1 MLPNPECWRD
11 LQPGVRVIIW
21 LGTLCALAAL
31 WAGGFLWGS
40 YQARISVDAEMQG
53 QQAAL
58 MAQRRQLR
66 EQEQALARASAK
78 ETLRLTPFSALNFQS
93 AEAQLVS
100 WKPDGKGGEL
110 VLETSW
116 SPLPAMFQHLA
127 EQDMTPAAF
136 AIEPEGRLLH
146 FTLHLES
153 FRDR

>member
-1 MLPNPECWRD
+1 MLPNPERWRD
-11 LQPGVRVIIW
+11 LRPGVRVVIW

-31 WAGGFLWGS
+31 WAGGFLLGP
-40 YQARISVDAEMQG
+40 YQAHRSADAELQG

-58 MAQRRQLR
+58 RAQRRQLR
-66 EQEQALARASAK
+66 EQEQALARDSA
-78 ETLRLTPFSALNFQS
+78 EQTVRLVPFSALNFQS

-100 WKPDGKGGEL
+100 WKPDEKGGEL

-127 EQDMTPAAF
+127 EQDMTPASF

-153 FRDR
+153 FRER

>member
-11 LQPGVRVIIW
+11 LRPGVRVILW
-21 LGTLCALAAL
+21 LGTLVALAAL
-31 WAGGFLWGS
+31 WAGGFLWGP
-40 YQARISVDAEMQG
+40 YQAQISADAEIQG

-58 MAQRRQLR
+58 MIQRRQLR
-66 EQEQALARASAK
+66 EQELALVRDDAE
-78 ETLRLTPFSALNFQS
+78 ETVRLIPFSALNFQS

-100 WKPDGKGGEL
+100 WKPDEKGGEL